1 VVDMRQAEPEPMG
14 QLVWGIT
21 GEKQPLA

>member
-1 VVDMRQAEPEPMG
+1 VDMRQQEPDPID

-21 GEKQPLA
+21 GRKQPFK